1 MIRIALAAFLL
12 CSCSTGRES
21 KVMKM
26 ERASTK
32 AYRQG
37 VMSEEEYIKS
47 RIRQTSERREGSISD
62 R

>member
-1 MIRIALAAFLL
+1 
-12 CSCSTGRES
+12 
-21 KVMKM
+21 MKK

-37 VMSEEEYIKS
+37 VLSEEEYIQK

-62 R
+62 K

>member
-1 MIRIALAAFLL
+1 
-12 CSCSTGRES
+12 
-21 KVMKM
+21 MKM